1 MRPKSKKDTG
11 LGKAIIRDRFKG
23 NTRPRDGDNSLHTTN
38 LDDGASWT
46 KLQSITQQR
55 DLDEFL
61 STAQLA
67 GTQFTAERLNIK
79 VVTNTYHNPF
89 LLSAEKEK
97 EVLARQKA
105 NIDRLVIPRRPR
117 WDKTTTPSQLE
128 RNERDVFLQWRR
140 DLAFLQ
146 EQDEFLLT
154 PFERNLEV
162 WRQLWRVI
170 ERSDLVVQ
178 IVDARNPLFF
188 RSKDLEKYVKE
199 VDKKKKN
206 LLLINKADLLSDN
219 QRRIW
224 ADYLDSQDIRY
235 IFFSAVLAQE
245 RLDQEQLNVTAGDN
259 INTPESHDDI
269 DAGRCFVKNENVG
282 NFSDGNI
289 LSLIDRDKDASEHSS
304 NNSRSSEHTDHNVD
318 NNEKARIRTTT
329 DLVSL
334 LVAEAPDIKDS
345 ADPDKKLT
353 IGLVGYPNVGKSS
366 TINALLGEKRVSV
379 SSTPGKTKHFQT
391 IHLSPSLILC
401 DCPGLVFP
409 NFATT
414 NADMVCNGV
423 LPIDQLREHTGPV
436 ALVAQRIPKSI
447 LEVIYGIKIRTKSP
461 EEGGNG
467 IPTAEELLVAY
478 AGARG
483 FTKSGHGNLDE
494 SRAARYILKDYVNGK
509 LPFCHPPLTEISPE
523 EFNVELHNLKLYT
536 KTKKKMTLQPSS
548 TITLDDDIS
557 KSFTNQVNISKKS
570 QALDKSF
577 FGNQALLPKIKG
589 KYAGEFSRVKFYPIH
604 GKLDDGGK
612 LIDGGSPP
620 SGVSLSSVK
629 KHHKKGK
636 KNVKNRGANGY
647 DI

>member
-1 MRPKSKKDTG
+1 MRQKSKKDTG

-23 NTRPRDGDNSLHTTN
+23 NTRPKDGDTFLHTTD

-67 GTQFTAERLNIK
+67 GTQFTAEKLNIK

-89 LLSAEKEK
+89 LLSTEKEK
-97 EVLARQKA
+97 EVLARQEA
-105 NIDRLVIPRRPR
+105 NIDRLVIPRRPK
-117 WDKTTTPSQLE
+117 WDKMTTPSQLE
-128 RNERDVFLQWRR
+128 RNERDAFLQWRR

-154 PFERNLEV
+154 PFERNLE
-162 WRQLWRVI
+162 
-170 ERSDLVVQ
+170 
-178 IVDARNPLFF
+178 
-188 RSKDLEKYVKE
+188 DLEKYVKE
-199 VDKKKKN
+199 VDNKKKN
-206 LLLINKADLLSDN
+206 LLLINKADLLSAN

-224 ADYLDSQDIRY
+224 ADYLDSQGIRY

-245 RLDQEQLNVTAGDN
+245 KLDKEESEVIDSDN
-259 INTPESHDDI
+259 IDNTLESQDVSND
-269 DAGRCFVKNENVG
+269 GNKSTTKWPVEKNVKNSDKNEDTEN
-282 NFSDGNI
+282 
-289 LSLIDRDKDASEHSS
+289 DASINFKTPKKDRYTEY
-304 NNSRSSEHTDHNVD
+304 DVD
-318 NNEKARIRTTT
+318 DNEKVRIETTT

-345 ADPDKKLT
+345 DDPNKKLT

-391 IHLSPSLILC
+391 IHLSPSLVLC

-423 LPIDQLREHTGPV
+423 LPIDQLREYTGPV
-436 ALVAQRIPKSI
+436 ALVAQRIPKSV
-447 LEVIYGIKIRTKSP
+447 LEVIYGIKICTKSP

-467 IPTAEELLVAY
+467 IPTAEELLATY

-509 LPFCHPPLTEISPE
+509 LPFCHPPLAEISPR
-523 EFNVELHNLKLYT
+523 EFNAELHNLKLYT
-536 KTKKKMTLQPSS
+536 KTKKTVSSSS
-548 TITLDDDIS
+548 TITHDDNMS
-557 KSFTNQVNISKKS
+557 KSYAEINVSTKS
-570 QALDKSF
+570 RAFDKSF
-577 FGNQALLPKIKG
+577 FSNRTQLPKIKG
-589 KYAGEFSRVKFYPIH
+589 KYGGEFSRVKLYSIH
-604 GKLDDGGK
+604 GKLDDNGK
-612 LIDGGSPP
+612 LIDEGGSP
-620 SGVSLSSVK
+620 SSMISSK

-636 KNVKNRGANGY
+636 RNAKNRGANGY
-647 DI
+647 DV